1 MPLNLLF
8 PSDLTVV
15 LSEFP
20 PAIQLSDERVLKL
33 VLLTS

>member
-8 PSDLTVV
+8 PSDLAVV

-20 PAIQLSDERVLKL
+20 PAVPLSDGRVLKL
-33 VLLTS
+33 LLLIS